1 MDVEQYRGGGGIDDM
16 SLVQWE
22 NTGHPDDGHVIKTPL
37 PDIFAGSGLPDVQV
51 SWFSNSAQH
60 LGNQLNG
67 EDEFKS
73 ALGVSDWSELPGGT
87 VAVSI
92 DWSGRFT
99 ISGGTITVYHKWPGD
114 PQGGGSRHF
123 IYRDDKEVVEIGGGK
138 HVATNNTAH
147 QGYTPPFELDATG
160 VGVSYGM
167 NSLIVDRA
175 APSEQVLL
183 VDYEKHVIEMGTDGQ
198 AIDDFDEHFAPRH
211 FGKANVMFEDG
222 SIRLM
227 TRGELESQPELWLA
241 DDAAAP

>member
-1 MDVEQYRGGGGIDDM
+1 MD
-16 SLVQWE
+16 
-22 NTGHPDDGHVIKTPL
+22 
-37 PDIFAGSGLPDVQV
+37 AQV
-51 SWFSNSAQH
+51 SWFTNSAQH
-60 LGNQLNG
+60 IGNQFNG

-73 ALGVSDWSELPGGT
+73 TLGVSDWSELPGGT

-123 IYRDDKEVVEIGGGK
+123 IYRGDEEVVEIGGGK
-138 HVATNNTAH
+138 HSATNNTAH
-147 QGYTPPFELDATG
+147 QGYSPPFELDATG

-167 NSLIVDRA
+167 NSLIVDRP

-183 VDYEKHVIEMGTDGQ
+183 VDYEKHVIEIGTDGQ